1 MSERPQLSEI
11 SISGIGVIDKSSLE
25 FGPGLTVI
33 TGETGAGK
41 TMVLTAL
48 NLVLGGK
55 VDASLVRHG
64 QERAIA
70 NATFQ
75 IPNSFAQRYEE
86 RGILSDNNE
95 LILTRKIGRAHV

>member
-55 VDASLVRHG
+55 VDASLVRH
-64 QERAIA
+64 E
-70 NATFQ
+70 
-75 IPNSFAQRYEE
+75 
-86 RGILSDNNE
+86 
-95 LILTRKIGRAHV
+95 IGRAHV

>member
-1 MSERPQLSEI
+1 MRKRPTLNEV
-11 SISGIGVIDKSSLE
+11 SISGIGVIEKSNLE

-55 VDASLVRHG
+55 ADATLVRHG

-70 NATFQ
+70 NATFDV
-75 IPNSFAQRYEE
+75 PKEFEVRFEE
-86 RGILSDNNE
+86 KGILSESGE
-95 LILTRKIGRAHV
+95 LILTRPLS

>member
-1 MSERPQLSEI
+1 MLKRPTLNEI
-11 SISGIGVIDKSSLE
+11 SISGIGVIEKSNLE

-55 VDASLVRHG
+55 ADSTLVRHG
-64 QERAIA
+64 LPHACFTQKKPEDSQAHLFW
-70 NATFQ
+70 NC
-75 IPNSFAQRYEE
+75 
-86 RGILSDNNE
+86 
-95 LILTRKIGRAHV
+95 LTK